1 IELAE
6 AEVAVGDEGA
16 HAELGGQDQGLPGV
30 TRTPGTQFRNPPGA
44 SQTRVFRDQRFADR
58 GRSMHPVQPRRN
70 HPGAVVTPLE
80 SRRRIDSALSPLPLP
95 MTPKSRRGASC
106 PGRPGAAE
114 NCPMGRC
121 EVLAGAPVINGYFR
135 HGSIAAPDARDRAGL
150 PFYRAQ
156 LVERAARVA
165 AEVGRKPAAPAE
177 TRALLRLT

>member
-1 IELAE
+1 
-6 AEVAVGDEGA
+6 
-16 HAELGGQDQGLPGV
+16 
-30 TRTPGTQFRNPPGA
+30 
-44 SQTRVFRDQRFADR
+44 
-58 GRSMHPVQPRRN
+58 
-70 HPGAVVTPLE
+70 
-80 SRRRIDSALSPLPLP
+80 
-95 MTPKSRRGASC
+95 
-106 PGRPGAAE
+106 
-114 NCPMGRC
+114 MGRC